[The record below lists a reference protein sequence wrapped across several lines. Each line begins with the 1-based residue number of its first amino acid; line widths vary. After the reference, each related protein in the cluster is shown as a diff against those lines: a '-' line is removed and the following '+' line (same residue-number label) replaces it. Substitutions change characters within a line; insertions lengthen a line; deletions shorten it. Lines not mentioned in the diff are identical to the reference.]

1 MIDVAPSSV
10 LRAFNK
16 MKSAVS
22 TCQKS
27 FNFINAFACY
37 KRKCKLAPFNLAHT
51 VYTVSQKTCDHIF
64 DDKLNENCPFTK
76 IFGTLI
82 SKSIG
87 HRQVF
92 LVSHLTYMVQLLY
105 LENLS

>member
-1 MIDVAPSSV
+1 MRSPVT
-10 LRAFNK
+10 NEN
-16 MKSAVS
+16 VS
-22 TCQKS
+22 WPRLIWPT
-27 FNFINAFACY
+27 
-37 KRKCKLAPFNLAHT
+37 L
-51 VYTVSQKTCDHIF
+51 YTVSQKTCDHIF